1 MLSENM
7 LAAISDQ
14 ATKEFYSAY
23 LYLQMAAWFENQ
35 TLPGCA
41 NWMKVQAQEE
51 LSHGMIFF
59 NYVAE
64 RGGMMEL
71 GAMEDPPAD
80 YASPIDIFEKALA
93 HEEMVTSRIN
103 HLMDMAIEEKDYATK
118 ARLDWFITE
127 QVEEEA
133 NASELVGK
141 LRLIANDS
149 NGLFVLDKELA
160 ARVFAMPSPLVGGK

>member
-7 LAAISDQ
+7 LAAISEQ

-35 TLPGCA
+35 TLPGFA

-59 NYVAE
+59 NYVVE

-71 GAMEDPPAD
+71 GAMEGPPAD
-80 YASPIDIFEKALA
+80 YASPLDIFENALA
-93 HEEMVTSRIN
+93 HEEMVTGLIN

-141 LRLIANDS
+141 LKLIANDS
-149 NGLFVLDKELA
+149 NGLFVLDKDLT
-160 ARVFAMPSPLVGGK
+160 ARVFVMPSPLAGGA

>member
-14 ATKEFYSAY
+14 VTKEFYSGY

-35 TLPGCA
+35 TLPGFA
-41 NWMKVQAQEE
+41 NWMKIQAQEE
-51 LSHGMIFF
+51 ISHGMIFF

-64 RGGMMEL
+64 RGGMVEL
-71 GAMEDPPAD
+71 GDMEGPPAD
-80 YASPIDIFEKALA
+80 YASPLDLFEKVLA
-93 HEEMVTSRIN
+93 HEEVVTSRIN
-103 HLMDMAIEEKDYATK
+103 HLMDMAIAEKDYATK

-141 LRLIANDS
+141 LKLIGNGS
-149 NGLFVLDKELA
+149 NGLFMLDKELA
-160 ARVFAMPSPLVGGK
+160 ARVFVTPSPLAGGE